1 MSTVLVDP
9 QARPSGSAKKFS
21 TVRYGF
27 GRSFIGVAADCAR
40 IVQPENAAAATT
52 KATTTT
58 CARGAT
64 GIHTPC
70 GANLIRC
77 PHRSVMIKRGRSSCI
92 TPVVHHSK
100 EEFVNKQA
108 DHR

>member
-52 KATTTT
+52 KAPMVDS
-58 CARGAT
+58 RFG
-64 GIHTPC
+64 
-70 GANLIRC
+70 
-77 PHRSVMIKRGRSSCI
+77 SSS
-92 TPVVHHSK
+92 PRP
-100 EEFVNKQA
+100 A
-108 DHR
+108 G